1 MITKTSTLSELYD
14 HAILSARDVVN
25 GEVFIVRDLF
35 RGFEWNRVPKGLR
48 IKLGS
53 MFYAYA
59 QGAASGEL
67 EILDKTPQNQQK
79 YRDPFQNGTLLSR
92 MNPLSIVTKF
102 PSSIVHENAGIV

>member
-14 HAILSARDVVN
+14 YAILSARDVDS

-35 RGFEWNRVPKGLR
+35 RGFEWNRIPKGLR

-59 QGAASGEL
+59 QEAASSEFQ
-67 EILDKTPQNQQK
+67 ILDKTPQNQQK
-79 YRDPFQNGTLLSR
+79 YR
-92 MNPLSIVTKF
+92 KK
-102 PSSIVHENAGIV
+102 